1 MQAKSSVQ
9 EGDVNSRVGQIL
21 QQVEDLSLDE
31 KAKLAE
37 KLLSIP
43 EVLVVSNN
51 LPNHV
56 MGQIKMMPREQLG
69 DVLQVIGQR
78 ISEGY

>member
-1 MQAKSSVQ
+1 MQAKNSVQ

-21 QQVEDLSLDE
+21 QQVENLSLDE
-31 KAKLAE
+31 KAKLTE

-43 EVLVVSNN
+43 EVSVVSNN
-51 LPNHV
+51 LHNNV
-56 MGQIKMMPREQLG
+56 MGQIKMMPLEQLG